1 MQIWTPRSQRPHAS
15 GPPSPLL
22 RHLAG
27 EFAPRVAGVWP
38 APHAAFLTAP
48 AERRHLVCLALAL
61 AGERPLPAS
70 GEVLLCASMRDAI
83 NGAVPKAPNGL
94 ARALAHLGEAAWKP
108 SEYLALMALLDS
120 PLAGKSLRHAKAIE
134 PALVTAL
141 HALPEPL
148 IRAGVGQRFA
158 LGVDQARLLAETWAV
173 LERSRP
179 EAARNA
185 EALRWG
191 GARSSKALFE
201 LVRDSLVPEL
211 PAPPFP
217 GSERLRALDS
227 KAKIREAAGRYR
239 NCLRTLVGQAVD
251 GEAAFYEWVGPPGVV
266 VQLWRDRLFGWR
278 LEQARLANNDVPDKA
293 VREAI
298 NAELRSWG
306 VHVGRS
312 SWQLENAAEQAQND
326 WYRYWTVED
335 AIDDFYGA

>member
-1 MQIWTPRSQRPHAS
+1 
-15 GPPSPLL
+15 L
-22 RHLAG
+22 RHIAG
-27 EFAPRVAGVWP
+27 EFAPRIAGLWP
-38 APHAAFLTAP
+38 EPHAAFLTAP

-61 AGERPLPAS
+61 VRDKPLPVS
-70 GEVLLCASMRDAI
+70 GETLLCASLRDAI
-83 NGAVPKAPNGL
+83 QRSVPAAPNGL
-94 ARALAHLGEAAWKP
+94 GRALAHLGESAWAS
-108 SEYLALMALLDS
+108 SEYLALLALLAS
-120 PLAGKSLRHAKAIE
+120 PLAGKSLRHAKAIRPE
-134 PALVTAL
+134 LVTAL
-141 HALPEPL
+141 HALPETL

-173 LERSRP
+173 LEQARP
-179 EAARNA
+179 EEARNA

-217 GSERLRALDS
+217 GSARLVALDT
-227 KAKIREAAGRYR
+227 KARVREAAGRYR

-251 GEAAFYEWVGPPGVV
+251 GEAAFYEWIGPPGVV

-278 LEQARLANNDVPDKA
+278 LEQARLANNDVPA
-293 VREAI
+293 RPVRDAI

-312 SWQLENAAEQAQND
+312 CWQLENATEQAQND
-326 WYRYWTVED
+326 WYRYWPVEE
-335 AIDDFYGA
+335 AIDDFYGD